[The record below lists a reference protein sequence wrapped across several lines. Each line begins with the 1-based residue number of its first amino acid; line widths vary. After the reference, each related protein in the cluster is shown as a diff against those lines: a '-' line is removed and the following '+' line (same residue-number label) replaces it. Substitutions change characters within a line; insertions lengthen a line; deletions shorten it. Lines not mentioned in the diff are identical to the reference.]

1 MNIIQQGDEEEKL
14 ESRNDKNGGLADDN
28 TRAGQ
33 PMADLVTEMGC
44 KKSTLQDF
52 VSISRKHHNLLNTK
66 EYKPNVKGSI

>member
-1 MNIIQQGDEEEKL
+1 MNIIQQGDEEEKV
-14 ESRNDKNGGLADDN
+14 ESRNDKSGGLADDN

-52 VSISRKHHNLLNTK
+52 VSIL
-66 EYKPNVKGSI
+66 